1 MLSFSSSVLEYLPA
15 KKHDA
20 AAKKT
25 RRVERIDLISGRLVC
40 LFAPSTKE

>member
-1 MLSFSSSVLEYLPA
+1 MPSFSSSVLEYLPA

-20 AAKKT
+20 AAMKT
-25 RRVERIDLISGRLVC
+25 RRMETIDLIGGELVC